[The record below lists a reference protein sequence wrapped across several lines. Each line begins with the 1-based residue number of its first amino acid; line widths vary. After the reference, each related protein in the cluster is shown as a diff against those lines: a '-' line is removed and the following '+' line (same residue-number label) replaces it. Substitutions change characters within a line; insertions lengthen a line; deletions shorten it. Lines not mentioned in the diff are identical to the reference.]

1 MRCSSSVALA
11 LCAIACGG
19 SEQDEAERI
28 LADDGYSQVRV
39 VDREGGVV
47 RFEAIRGGER
57 CRGELRTSPTRYAV
71 ECRPDEPL
79 EAIERDCEGGD
90 LDRCVDAAALVRAEP
105 PIDWPRAT
113 RASARAC
120 GGGREREC
128 LYVGM
133 ARELG
138 DRGLPQDREAARAD
152 YERAC
157 AAGVQPACAR
167 RDALG
172 P

>member
-1 MRCSSSVALA
+1 MRCSTSVALA
-11 LCAIACGG
+11 LLALACGG
-19 SEQDEAERI
+19 GEGEAEQL
-28 LADDGYSQVRV
+28 LADDGYSQVRIV
-39 VDREGGVV
+39 EREGEVV
-47 RFEAIRGGER
+47 RFEAVRGGER
-57 CRGELRTSPTRYAV
+57 CRGELRASPRRYAV
-71 ECRPDEPL
+71 ECRRDEPL

-90 LDRCVDAAALVRAEP
+90 LGRCVEAAALVRAEP

-120 GGGREREC
+120 EGGREREC

-133 ARELG
+133 AHELG
-138 DRGLPQDREAARAD
+138 DRGLPQDRAAAVAM

-157 AAGVQPACAR
+157 AAGMQPACAR
-167 RDALG
+167 REALR